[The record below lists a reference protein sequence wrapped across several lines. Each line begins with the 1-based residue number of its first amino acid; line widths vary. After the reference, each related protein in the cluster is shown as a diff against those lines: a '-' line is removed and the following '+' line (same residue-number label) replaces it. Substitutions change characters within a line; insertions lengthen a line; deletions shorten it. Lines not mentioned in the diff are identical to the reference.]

1 MSRFFVQLEY
11 DGTKYHGFQKQPKTT
26 KTIQHHL
33 DKALAK
39 VANHKISTVCCGRTD
54 AGVHALNQFIHF
66 DTSSYRKIDS
76 WIKGVNVNLPDDIVV
91 KNFYKVDKNYHAR
104 FDATSREYLYVIK
117 NANIPP
123 AIGFNN
129 CLWIKQT
136 LNIQKMNKAAQYLLG
151 EKDFSAFRASGCQS
165 KSPVREIV
173 KTKFV
178 SKGEYLY
185 FFIKGNAFMLNMVRI
200 IMGTLLDVGTN
211 KINVTD
217 FKKIIKQKNRKK
229 AGKTISPK
237 GLYFLGPEYNELNYT
252 KEAILDELD

>member
-1 MSRFFVQLEY
+1 MAFKNS
-11 DGTKYHGFQKQPKTT
+11 QKPL

-39 VANHKISTVCCGRTD
+39 VANHKISTICCGRTD

-66 DTSSYRKIDS
+66 DTSSLRKIDS

-129 CLWIKQT
+129 YLWIKQS
-136 LNIQKMNKAAQYLLG
+136 LNIQKMNKAAKYLIG
-151 EKDFSAFRASGCQS
+151 EKIFQHLGLQG
-165 KSPVREIV
+165 V
-173 KTKFV
+173 
-178 SKGEYLY
+178 
-185 FFIKGNAFMLNMVRI
+185 NLNLQLER
-200 IMGTLLDVGTN
+200 L
-211 KINVTD
+211 
-217 FKKIIKQKNRKK
+217 
-229 AGKTISPK
+229 
-237 GLYFLGPEYNELNYT
+237 
-252 KEAILDELD
+252 

>member
-1 MSRFFVQLEY
+1 MNRFFVQLEY

-54 AGVHALNQFIHF
+54 AGVHAFNQFIHF
-66 DTSSYRKIDS
+66 DTSSFRKIDS
-76 WIKGVNVNLPDDIVV
+76 WIKGVNTNLPDDIVV

-104 FDATSREYLYVIK
+104 FNAASREYLYIIK
-117 NANIPP
+117 NTNIPP
-123 AIGFNN
+123 AIGSNN

-136 LNIQKMNKAAQYLLG
+136 LNIKRMNNAAKHLLG
-151 EKDFSAFRASGCQS
+151 EKDFSAFRSSGCQS
-165 KSPVREIV
+165 KSPIREI
-173 KTKFV
+173 TKAEFKR
-178 SKGEYLY
+178 KGKYIF

-200 IMGTLLDVGTN
+200 IMGTLLDVGAD
-211 KINVTD
+211 KINISD
-217 FKKIIKQKNRKK
+217 FKEIIQQKNRKK

-252 KEAILDELD
+252 KEAILHELD